1 MATITSENAALAIV
15 KFVAAKALP
24 VLESNLF
31 MGRLINRDYEAT
43 LAQAGDTVNVPV
55 APRLAANNIA
65 ETGTVTPQNAVLGNI
80 PVTLTSHVES
90 TFSIPDVAK
99 ALVNV
104 SLAETLMQPA
114 MVAIS
119 ERVENDI
126 LNLGPQFTYTAAMG
140 TSNTLPTEALID
152 SVEAQFFKNKI
163 PTTAPKY
170 MACSADFYGAL
181 RQISRFSEERMIGGD
196 AAPIL
201 QGELGKLKNMMFLRS
216 QLIAPV
222 ASTTSNLAF
231 TPDSMAL
238 VVRKLDLPLPGMG
251 VIATYAEYKNLTLR
265 VLMSYNPNTLG
276 AQFTCDILYGVAPL
290 RQQGAIQV
298 LS

>member
-1 MATITSENAALAIV
+1 MPSITSENAALAIV

-31 MGRLINRDYEAT
+31 MAKLVNRDYENT

-65 ETGTVTPQNAVLGNI
+65 ETGTVTNQSAALGNI

-90 TFSIPDVAK
+90 TFSIPDVTK

-104 SLAETLMQPA
+104 DLATTLMQPA
-114 MVAIS
+114 MLAIA
-119 ERVENDI
+119 ERVEQDI
-126 LNLGPQFTYTAAMG
+126 LNLGPAFTYNAQMG
-140 TSNTLPTEALID
+140 TSGTAPTEALID
-152 SVEAQFFKNKI
+152 SVESQFFKSKV
-163 PTTAPKY
+163 PQTAPKY
-170 MACSADFYGAL
+170 VACSADFYGAI
-181 RQISRFSEERMIGGD
+181 RQISRFTEARMVGNGD
-196 AAPIL
+196 AIIS
-201 QGELGKLKNMMFLRS
+201 GEFGTLKNMTFFRS
-216 QLIAPV
+216 QLIQPV
-222 ASTTSNLAF
+222 AGTTSNLAF
-231 TPDSMAL
+231 TPDAL
-238 VVRKLDLPLPGMG
+238 TLAVRKLDLPLPGMG
-251 VIATYAEYKNLTLR
+251 AIGAYAEYKNLTLR

-276 AQFTCDILYGVAPL
+276 AQFTCDILYGVGTL